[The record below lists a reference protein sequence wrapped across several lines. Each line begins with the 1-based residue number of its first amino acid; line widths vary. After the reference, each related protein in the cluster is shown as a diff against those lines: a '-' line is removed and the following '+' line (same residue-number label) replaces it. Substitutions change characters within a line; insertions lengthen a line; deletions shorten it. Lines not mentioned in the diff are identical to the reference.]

1 MYARVL
7 NPFLPNIFG
16 IYLLSTAS
24 RSYKNSFFINIRF
37 SSIFSIII
45 LHYALIQCNF
55 SVDLIQDIEEKSFFM
70 LLLLYLSSC
79 LSDKAFRFLQESDE
93 GKFPSQFRSP
103 DLNGLILSAI
113 ENSNSASHIAFNT
126 DSFSAIS
133 DCGASSSA
141 TPFLEDYVPGTYKPL
156 KGITISGIALGLS
169 ASGIGTI
176 IYKIKDDNGEL
187 FDLQIDKVLHLKQ
200 LPTRL
205 VSPQQIL
212 QQHKSF
218 KNDFTMNHNYA

>member
-1 MYARVL
+1 
-7 NPFLPNIFG
+7 
-16 IYLLSTAS
+16 
-24 RSYKNSFFINIRF
+24 
-37 SSIFSIII
+37 
-45 LHYALIQCNF
+45 
-55 SVDLIQDIEEKSFFM
+55 M

-79 LSDKAFRFLQESDE
+79 LSDKAFWFLQESDE

-113 ENSNSASHIAFNT
+113 KNSNSASHIAFDT

-156 KGITISGIALGLS
+156 KGITISGITSGLS
-169 ASGIGTI
+169 ASGIGTV

-218 KNDFTMNHNYA
+218 KNDFTMNHNYAWLHLQGMIKTLPYDPATNLSMLYMESGLNKLYNLTLDGSATDPLLSN